1 VSLVEKAMAPAPSQP
16 QPFSWKRTIYIFL
29 FVMAIFVLFD
39 NTLRLA
45 LGTIIGYAF
54 DPVIGFGGHYP
65 VITLFLAGTIMTALT
80 IVVRH
85 FFSIDY
91 VDQAK
96 SQKVV
101 QAFNK
106 ELRQARLENNTF
118 KMKKLMEQQQKVMKK
133 SLDMSTSQLKLM
145 PVTLLIVVPI
155 FAWVAV
161 FMAGL
166 PNSMVSLP
174 WSMSVDLNGSTVLP
188 NWILLYSLVS
198 IPFGQI
204 LTRALRYYDFKRR
217 LNMLTSGA
225 V

>member
-1 VSLVEKAMAPAPSQP
+1 VQPA
-16 QPFSWKRTIYIFL
+16 PFSWKRTLYIFL
-29 FVMAIFVLFD
+29 FVLAIFVLFD

-54 DPVIGFGGHYP
+54 EPLIGFGGHYP
-65 VITLFLAGTIMTALT
+65 VITLFLAGIIMTSLT
-80 IVVRH
+80 IIVRH
-85 FFSIDY
+85 LFSTDY

-96 SQKVV
+96 GQKIVA
-101 QAFNK
+101 AFNK
-106 ELRQARLENNTF
+106 EMRQARIENNTF
-118 KMKKLMEQQQKVMKK
+118 KLKKLMEQQQKVMKK

-161 FMAGL
+161 FMATVPTAL
-166 PNSMVSLP
+166 VSVP
-174 WSMSVDLNGSTVLP
+174 WALSVDLNAYTLLP
-188 NWILLYSLVS
+188 NWVLLYSLVS

-204 LTRALRYYDFKRR
+204 LIRLLRYYDFKRR
-217 LNMLTSGA
+217 LNMLAAGA

>member
-1 VSLVEKAMAPAPSQP
+1 MAEKEAAPKPPIQP
-16 QPFSWKRTIYIFL
+16 QPFSWKKTLYIFL
-29 FVMAIFVLFD
+29 FVLAIFVLFD

-54 DPVIGFGGHYP
+54 YPLIGFGGHFP
-65 VITLFLAGTIMTALT
+65 VITLFLAGIIMTSLT

-85 FFSIDY
+85 FFATDY

-106 ELRQARLENNTF
+106 ELRQARIENNTF

-133 SLDMSTSQLKLM
+133 SMDMSTSQLKLM

-166 PNSMVSLP
+166 PNTLISVP
-174 WSMSVDLNGSTVLP
+174 WSLSVDLNASTLLP

-217 LNMLTSGA
+217 LNTLTAGA